1 MPNAPIPDEPAPPT
15 WLAIASCIGAGLSVL
30 SLIAMA
36 VWLTLQW
43 LG

>member
-1 MPNAPIPDEPAPPT
+1 MADPYSMPEPPPPA

-36 VWLTLQW
+36 IWLGLQW
-43 LG
+43 LA